1 LRNCYCLGSHVAEVG
16 GATREISE
24 IMYPTVNVNLTSYV
38 SAKLFSDKKKCQEIK
53 EQRSG
58 TQRSPLRRLWRP
70 SRMDG

>member
-1 LRNCYCLGSHVAEVG
+1 MY
-16 GATREISE
+16 ATV
-24 IMYPTVNVNLTSYV
+24 YVNLTSYV